1 MMPYSP
7 ALTWPSRTLSS
18 DPRRELPRGDNGAGQ
33 DAGCR
38 GQPLPVDI
46 AATAICAGADRARR
60 LALLLVVNFSRW
72 WRRAVLNIA
81 HPGASGTFP
90 ENTLSAFRAAIAAPP
105 ALCELDVPLTRDGPP
120 VWIPHDT
127 VNPTTA

>member
-81 HPGASGTFP
+81 HRGASGTFP
-90 ENTLSAFRAAIAAPP
+90 ENTLSAVPASVDAAPGISHLHVHLPPNDTP
-105 ALCELDVPLTRDGPP
+105 AM
-120 VWIPHDT
+120 
-127 VNPTTA
+127 NP